1 MSSRLVK
8 KCGDLEQYGRMLCLR
23 ILDVNGD
30 DSEISDDVFDKCTE
44 LFNELELDVPGACI
58 ERAHRIR
65 KKTPGRV
72 RPIIFCFTTW
82 PRSVGGALKNKVSKV
97 SAYF

>member
-30 DSEISDDVFDKCTE
+30 DSEISNDVFDKCTE

-72 RPIIFCFTTW
+72 RPIISFTTW
-82 PRSVGGALKNKVSKV
+82 PRSVGGALTNKVSKV